1 MAAEQGTGT
10 ILVVEGRADLR
21 NLLERTLVDFGYEA
35 IAAEN
40 VDHALAILADRE
52 RHVDLLLTDVV
63 MPRMGG
69 VELAARAADLRPGL
83 KVLFMSG
90 YAPDARHRA
99 LFASDGA
106 AFLQKPFTPDE
117 LARRLTELIRG
128 P

>member
-1 MAAEQGTGT
+1 ML
-10 ILVVEGRADLR
+10 IVEDRADLR
-21 NLLERTLVDFGYEA
+21 ELLERTLVDFGYQA

-40 VDHALAILADRE
+40 IDHALAILADPA
-52 RHVDLLLTDVV
+52 RHLDLLLTDVV

-83 KVLFMSG
+83 PVLYMSG

-106 AFLQKPFTPDE
+106 AFLQKPFTPEE
-117 LARRLTELIRG
+117 LAARVALLVRRT
-128 P
+128 